1 MEDGVGVDLGNR
13 ATGRFVRVT
22 LVIGG
27 QLNFGLLRRS
37 DGSDAE
43 EGVHLCK

>member
-1 MEDGVGVDLGNR
+1 MGDEVGVDLGNR
-13 ATGRFVRVT
+13 AAGRFVRVT

-27 QLNFGLLRRS
+27 QLDFGLLRRS

-43 EGVHLCK
+43 EGVHLGK